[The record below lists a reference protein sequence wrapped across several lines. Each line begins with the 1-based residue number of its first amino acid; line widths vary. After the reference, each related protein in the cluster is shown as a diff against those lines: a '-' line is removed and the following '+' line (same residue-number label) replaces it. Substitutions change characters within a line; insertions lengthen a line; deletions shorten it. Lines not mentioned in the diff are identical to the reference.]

1 MLTLGFLSYCIC
13 AFAYFC
19 LSIMIIVRKRS
30 STVAPLL
37 IGVASVQSGW
47 ALLMA
52 LLLTVIQLPPY
63 SATVIEALRTFAWLA
78 FLILIPV
85 SFKLQSA
92 AGPKVKQL
100 RAVALTIALSL
111 CVASVAVDLLA
122 LGNRWSFL
130 CKVVAATYGIVIVEQ
145 IYRNTPI
152 DSRWNIKFLAIA
164 MVALF
169 GFDLVMYSDAL
180 LFSRLNN
187 QWWTA
192 RGFANALLMPLIAV
206 ATARAQRVK
215 VDFTVSHKVAFH
227 GATLIMAGGYLV
239 VVSAIGYYLRLV
251 GGSMGEVIQA
261 TVGFIAIVLLL
272 VLLLSQNTR
281 AALRV
286 FVSKHFF
293 AYRYDYREEWLRFT
307 DGMSQANDKEFD
319 SSTIALR
326 ALEALNRQIETR
338 AGALWVL
345 NSPTET
351 STQYIKVAQI
361 GPMPAIPDTLA
372 TDDPV
377 LEFLAQRDWVIDPNE
392 YRDNPAAYGK
402 LSLSPWA
409 MDASLVLIAPLR
421 LHGKLLGFAVLGGA
435 RTKVNL
441 NWEVRDLIKTV
452 GRQTASYLAQQ
463 QATQA
468 LIEVKQFDSFN
479 KMSAFV
485 VHDLKNLVAQLS
497 LLLANATRHRDN
509 PEFQADMLL
518 TVENVLDRM
527 QGLLLQLRVG
537 SKPAEQPLTVDL
549 TKIVKAA
556 IDAKK
561 GMAESFTIDLTQETL
576 NVSGHADRLERV
588 IGHIVQNAAEAT
600 RESDTKTAPVT
611 IKTLRRDCLAQIVVT
626 DYGIGMTPDFIRD
639 KLFRPFN
646 STKGLGMGIGTY
658 ESREYI
664 RELGGTIEVKSTS
677 GRGTEFKIELPLIQV
692 EQKQVAKHIQNETA
706 SIQART
712 MNNG

>member
-1 MLTLGFLSYCIC
+1 MLTLGFLSYCAC
-13 AFAYFC
+13 ALAYFF
-19 LSIMIIVRKRS
+19 LVIFLIVRKRTS
-30 STVAPLL
+30 PIAPLL
-37 IGVASVQSGW
+37 IGVAGVQGVW

-52 LLLTVIQLPPY
+52 LMFTVFSLPQNSP
-63 SATVIEALRTFAWLA
+63 TFIEALRTLAWLA
-78 FLILIPV
+78 FLVLIPV
-85 SFKLQSA
+85 SFKLQSV
-92 AGPKVKQL
+92 AGPKVNQL
-100 RAVALTIALSL
+100 RALGLTIAVAL
-111 CVASVAVDLLA
+111 CGMSIAVDILA
-122 LGNRWSFL
+122 LGNRWSFGL
-130 CKVVAATYGIVIVEQ
+130 KVIAATYGIVIVEQ
-145 IYRNTPI
+145 IYRNTPV
-152 DSRWNIKFLAIA
+152 DSRWNIKFLVIA

-180 LFSRLNN
+180 LFGVLNN
-187 QWWTA
+187 QWLTA

-215 VDFTVSHKVAFH
+215 IDFAVSHKIAFH
-227 GATLIMAGGYLV
+227 GATLVMAGGYLV

-261 TVGFIAIVLLL
+261 IVGFIAIIFLV

-281 AALRV
+281 ASLRV
-286 FVSKHFF
+286 FVSKNFF

-326 ALEALNRQIETR
+326 TLEALNRQIETR
-338 AGALWVL
+338 SGALWVL
-345 NSPTET
+345 NSSSAT
-351 STQYIKVAQI
+351 SAGYIKVAQI
-361 GPMPAIPDTLA
+361 GSMPQIPDMLEST
-372 TDDPV
+372 DPV
-377 LEFLAQRDWVIDPNE
+377 LAFLAERDWVIDPNE
-392 YRDNPAAYGK
+392 YRENPAVYGK

-409 MDASLVLIAPLR
+409 QDPGLVLIAPLR
-421 LHGKLLGFAVLGGA
+421 LHGKLLGFAVLGSA
-435 RTKVNL
+435 RTKINL

-468 LIEVKQFDSFN
+468 LIELKQFDSFN

-497 LLLANATRHRDN
+497 LMLTNAARHRDN

-518 TVENVLDRM
+518 TVENVLERM
-527 QGLLLQLRVG
+527 QGLLMQLRVG
-537 SKPAEQPLTVDL
+537 SKPAEKALTVDL
-549 TKIVKAA
+549 NKTVTAA
-556 IDAKK
+556 IEAKK
-561 GMAESFTIDLTQETL
+561 GMADSFALELCSDSLHVL
-576 NVSGHADRLERV
+576 GHADRLERV

-600 RESDTKTAPVT
+600 RESNTKTAPVH
-611 IKTLRRDCLAQIVVT
+611 IKALRRDSMAQILVT
-626 DYGIGMTPDFIRD
+626 DYGIGMSPEFIRD

-664 RELGGTIEVKSTS
+664 RELGGTIAVISTL
-677 GRGTEFKIELPLIQV
+677 GRGTEFKIELPLQLVVV
-692 EQKQVAKHIQNETA
+692 EADHNSSNNFSNNPRIL
-706 SIQART
+706 
-712 MNNG
+712 NNG

>member
-1 MLTLGFLSYCIC
+1 
-13 AFAYFC
+13 
-19 LSIMIIVRKRS
+19 
-30 STVAPLL
+30 
-37 IGVASVQSGW
+37 
-47 ALLMA
+47 MA
-52 LLLTVIQLPPY
+52 LMFTVFSLPANSP
-63 SATVIEALRTFAWLA
+63 TFIEAMRTLAWLA
-78 FLILIPV
+78 FLVLIPV
-85 SFKLQSA
+85 SFNLQSA
-92 AGPKVKQL
+92 AGPNVKQL
-100 RAVALTIALSL
+100 RVLGLAIAIALCGVSIT
-111 CVASVAVDLLA
+111 VDILE
-122 LGNRWSFL
+122 LGNRWSFGF
-130 CKVVAATYGIVIVEQ
+130 KVIAATYGIVIIEQ

-180 LFSRLNN
+180 LFGRLNN
-187 QWWTA
+187 QWLTA

-215 VDFTVSHKVAFH
+215 IDFAVSHKIAFH
-227 GATLIMAGGYLV
+227 GATLVMAGGYLV
-239 VVSAIGYYLRLV
+239 AVSAIGYYLRLV

-261 TVGFIAIVLLL
+261 IVGFIAIIFLV
-272 VLLLSQNTR
+272 VLLLSQNAR
-281 AALRV
+281 ASLRV
-286 FVSKHFF
+286 FVSKNFF

-345 NSPTET
+345 NSSSE
-351 STQYIKVAQI
+351 STAQYTKVAQI
-361 GPMPAIPDTLA
+361 GAMPPIPENLDRS
-372 TDDPV
+372 DPV
-377 LEFLAQRDWVIDPNE
+377 LAFLAERDWVIDPNE
-392 YRDNPAAYGK
+392 YRENPAAYGTLV
-402 LSLSPWA
+402 LSDWA
-409 MDASLVLIAPLR
+409 KDVGLVLIAPLR
-421 LHGKLLGFAVLGGA
+421 LHGKLLGFAALGSA
-435 RTKVNL
+435 RTKINL

-497 LLLANATRHRDN
+497 LLLANAARHRDN

-518 TVENVLDRM
+518 TVENVLERM
-527 QGLLLQLRVG
+527 QGLLMQLRVG
-537 SKPAEQPLTVDL
+537 SKPAEKALTVDL
-549 TKIVKAA
+549 GKTVSAA
-556 IDAKK
+556 IEAKK
-561 GMAESFTIDLTQETL
+561 GMADSFAVNLCTEPLFVL
-576 NVSGHADRLERV
+576 GHADRLERV

-600 RESDTKTAPVT
+600 RESNIKTAPVQ
-611 IKTLRRDCLAQIVVT
+611 IRTLRRDSVAQILVT
-626 DYGIGMTPDFIRD
+626 DYGIGMTPEFVRD

-664 RELGGTIEVKSTS
+664 RELGGTIIVNSKL
-677 GRGTEFKIELPLIQV
+677 GQGTEFKIELPLQLISG
-692 EQKQVAKHIQNETA
+692 NT
-706 SIQART
+706 S
-712 MNNG
+712 NNPRKTING